1 MGVTVSVARMEDTPS
16 LNVGNI
22 ADFGSHLQD
31 RAFDIDA
38 WTLIDEG
45 GILMEISRETIDR
58 EVENFRRQGRGRRR
72 PRRGSQAMGPAS
84 LRRQSRHVPA
94 ARELA
99 GARYQSSPERPGA
112 HASGL
117 FFTPGEKHAK
127 EQNRN
132 ISDGDRRG
140 QRP

>member
-58 EVENFRRQGRGRRR
+58 EVENFAAKAEVGDDHAEAVRQWV
-72 PRRGSQAMGPAS
+72 Q
-84 LRRQSRHVPA
+84 QV
-94 ARELA
+94 
-99 GARYQSSPERPGA
+99 
-112 HASGL
+112 
-117 FFTPGEKHAK
+117 F
-127 EQNRN
+127 
-132 ISDGDRRG
+132 GDRVDTYLLLG
-140 QRP
+140 S